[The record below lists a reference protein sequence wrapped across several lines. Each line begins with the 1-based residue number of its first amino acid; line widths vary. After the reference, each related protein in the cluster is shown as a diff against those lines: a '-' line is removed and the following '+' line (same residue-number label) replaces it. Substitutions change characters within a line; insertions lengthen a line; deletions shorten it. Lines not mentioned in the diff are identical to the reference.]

1 MRFKPARPPF
11 LKVCEIVVQV
21 ERNNYVTEF
30 CSLFIS
36 IGEKFVT
43 FAEIKINRMSVFS
56 LPA

>member
-1 MRFKPARPPF
+1 MRFKPTRP

-21 ERNNYVTEF
+21 KRNNYVF

-43 FAEIKINRMSVFS
+43 FAEIKMNGMSVFFS